1 MTEQFESLKT
11 KLNHIGMMG
20 QWYQRYDIAKSAQ
33 EANKIID
40 NSMQLEAAF
49 DQNPVDFKQN
59 QVVELVNALK

>member
-33 EANKIID
+33 EANKIIEEIQKKL
-40 NSMQLEAAF
+40 NEPEPCGMSR
-49 DQNPVDFKQN
+49 K
-59 QVVELVNALK
+59 